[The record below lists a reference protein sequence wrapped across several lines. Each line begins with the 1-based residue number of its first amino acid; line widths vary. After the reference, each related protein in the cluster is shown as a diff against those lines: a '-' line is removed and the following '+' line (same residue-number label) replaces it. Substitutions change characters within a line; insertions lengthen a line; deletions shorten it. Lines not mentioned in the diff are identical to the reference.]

1 MKIYALLTAMLLNG
15 GMVFGQT
22 DPVIMKIAGRPV
34 SRSEF
39 EYSYNKNNSASVID
53 KKSIVDY
60 VDLFIN
66 YKLKVK
72 AAEDAHLD
80 TLTSFQKEFESYRD
94 QQVRPSFITEAE
106 VEAEAHKIYESERQ
120 RIDNNGG
127 MIRPSHILLLL
138 KQNAPAKAAEIVKN
152 RIDSI
157 YNALKKGANFQ
168 ELAKKYSDDKGSAM
182 QGGLLPWIVK
192 GQTYKEFEDVAY
204 SMKKGEM
211 SKPFSSP
218 AGYHIILMTDKGK
231 FFSYDSLKNNIY
243 RFIEQRGIR
252 EQIID
257 RNLDSIVKTLPEGAT
272 RETVLD
278 AVSASPT

>member
-22 DPVIMKIAGRPV
+22 DPVIMKIAGSPV

-39 EYSYNKNNSASVID
+39 EYSYNKNNSASIID

-106 VEAEAHKIYESERQ
+106 VEAIFQKGLKNEPISIEEQDKYKGYILVFLGKEYAKRGWTQQYHIGALR
-120 RIDNNGG
+120 NNSKS
-127 MIRPSHILLLL
+127 M
-138 KQNAPAKAAEIVKN
+138 
-152 RIDSI
+152 
-157 YNALKKGANFQ
+157 LKKIGPDTGFDAI
-168 ELAKKYSDDKGSAM
+168 EDACYMEKLSA
-182 QGGLLPWIVK
+182 L
-192 GQTYKEFEDVAY
+192 F
-204 SMKKGEM
+204 
-211 SKPFSSP
+211 
-218 AGYHIILMTDKGK
+218 
-231 FFSYDSLKNNIY
+231 
-243 RFIEQRGIR
+243 
-252 EQIID
+252 
-257 RNLDSIVKTLPEGAT
+257 
-272 RETVLD
+272 TVN
-278 AVSASPT
+278 

>member
-157 YNALKKGANFQ
+157 YNALKK
-168 ELAKKYSDDKGSAM
+168 EL
-182 QGGLLPWIVK
+182 I
-192 GQTYKEFEDVAY
+192 
-204 SMKKGEM
+204 
-211 SKPFSSP
+211 SKS
-218 AGYHIILMTDKGK
+218 
-231 FFSYDSLKNNIY
+231 
-243 RFIEQRGIR
+243 
-252 EQIID
+252 
-257 RNLDSIVKTLPEGAT
+257 
-272 RETVLD
+272 
-278 AVSASPT
+278 